1 MPHGVTTREVS
12 TAVFATRSSPSAVPF
27 IVGTAP
33 KGKANTIEKIETL
46 ANFSDTFGQ
55 RQSQDDTWDFSLA
68 RFAELFFQQ
77 YGSKPAYMVNVLD
90 PSADTASV
98 SAENQTFAD
107 GELTTD
113 NAHLSNV
120 TVEDSGQTT
129 TYVEGT
135 DYEIDTDRGVIT
147 RLEAG
152 SISAGEQVAIS
163 YDYVDASVATA
174 PDIVGGASG
183 GDRTG
188 LELIEEVFVKFGSA
202 PSIILAPGFSH
213 QSTVAT
219 AIEGKAGGFGGG
231 FKAHGLVDVDS
242 SDPNSDEVSEAI
254 SEKGSLTTSP
264 DMSVYYPRVTLG
276 DDTDWLSAHAA
287 GVIARTDR
295 TKGGGLPYVSPSN
308 EDLAIDGTEVTV
320 TFEEAQTLLNN
331 GLVTVFRGNG
341 YKLWNSRTAAYPGST
356 DVKDSFIPN
365 SRMAT
370 HIENTLILST
380 FQKVDD
386 PVNRRLISSVVS
398 SINQTLNGWA
408 SQGALL
414 GANVLFQEGD
424 NPITELQD
432 GKITFRILYA
442 APTPAEEIEHV
453 LEVDVGLY
461 ENLFA

>member
-33 KGKANTIEKIETL
+33 KGPTNEIEKIGSF
-46 ANFSDTFGQ
+46 ADFVDTFGQ
-55 RQSQDDTWDFSLA
+55 RYPQDGTWDFTLV

-90 PSADTASV
+90 TITAEVIKDTFS
-98 SAENQTFAD
+98 D
-107 GELTTD
+107 GEVTLP
-113 NAHLSNV
+113 NAHVLNV
-120 TVEDSGQTT
+120 EVYQDTPGGPSYD
-129 TYVEGT
+129 EGT
-135 DYEIDTDRGVIT
+135 DYKVDTDAGVIT
-147 RLEAG
+147 RIESG
-152 SISAGEQVAIS
+152 SIPAGKEAWIK
-163 YDYVDASVATA
+163 YDYVDSYGAFASDV
-174 PDIVGGASG
+174 VGGASG
-183 GDRTG
+183 GNRTG
-188 LELIEEVFVKFGSA
+188 LELIEEVFVKFGEV
-202 PSIILAPGFSH
+202 PSIILAPGYSH

-219 AIEGKAGGFGGG
+219 AIAGKAGGFGGG
-231 FKAHGLVDVDS
+231 FKAHGLVDVES
-242 SDPNSDEVSEAI
+242 SSSSFDEVSEAV
-254 SEKGSLTTSP
+254 SEKGTLTSSP
-264 DMSVYYPRVTLG
+264 DMSVYWPRVTLG
-276 DDTDWLSAHAA
+276 ENTDWLSAHAA

-308 EDLAIDGTEVTV
+308 ENLSIDGTEVPV
-320 TFEEAQTLLNN
+320 TFQEAQTLLDN

-370 HIENTLILST
+370 HIENMLILST

-398 SINQTLNGWA
+398 SVNQTLNGWA

-424 NPITELQD
+424 NPITDLQN